1 VISALAIKFAL
12 GDSFFNVKTLSADP
26 SDINLAKF
34 KNASFGL
41 LLSSGLVAVATGG
54 FGCLF
59 TCCKQRWFAVLYGIF
74 LSFTWIFIFILGCV
88 VTGAS
93 VSSQGTLQA
102 FCDGTLSNSATA
114 NAVSATVDKM
124 EYAIN
129 SYINANMCSQACPC
143 NAQFRGGWNNF
154 TEASLNATVPQ
165 MSGILTLIA
174 KEEFGC
180 SGLHQAL
187 VYSTASP
194 HAPQPYRIH

>member
-1 VISALAIKFAL
+1 MISALAIKFAL

-59 TCCKQRWFAVLYGIF
+59 TCCKQRWFAVFYGIF

-129 SYINANMCSQACPC
+129 MYINANMCSQACPC
-143 NAQFRGGWNNF
+143 NANYRGGWNNF
-154 TEASLNATVPQ
+154 TEASLNAFNRTANVGNTNVDSKGRVRMFWLASSVGVFDTFTQ
-165 MSGILTLIA
+165 
-174 KEEFGC
+174 C
-180 SGLHQAL
+180 SSAL
-187 VYSTASP
+187 
-194 HAPQPYRIH
+194 